1 MTFIDFLY
9 KLDGWVWGTP
19 LIVLIMVVGIYYMV
33 KGKFFPFV
41 HFGHAVKTRFLPAA
55 RNPARAVTARFPRT
69 EHSAWHWAAPSAWA
83 ISPAWR
89 PPLP

>member
-41 HFGHAVKTRFLPAA
+41 HFGHAVKNTVL
-55 RNPARAVTARFPRT
+55 
-69 EHSAWHWAAPSAWA
+69 AAPSAWA

>member
-41 HFGHAVKTRFLPAA
+41 HFGHAVKNTVLASSTESGKSGDGKISPY
-55 RNPARAVTARFPRT
+55 RAFCL
-69 EHSAWHWAAPSAWA
+69 HWAAPSAWA

>member
-33 KGKFFPFV
+33 KV
-41 HFGHAVKTRFLPAA
+41 SL
-55 RNPARAVTARFPRT
+55 
-69 EHSAWHWAAPSAWA
+69 A
-83 ISPAWR
+83 IAIMSLSR
-89 PPLP
+89 SKGMK